1 MTRKLAIFFF
11 EKILPKIAMIY
22 LKKSSNLQK
31 LVLKM
36 SENQKYDQK
45 LANFFFK
52 ILPKIAKIPFKN
64 S

>member
-22 LKKSSNLQK
+22 LKNSSNLQK
-31 LVLKM
+31 LILEM

-45 LANFFFK
+45 YDQK
-52 ILPKIAKIPFKN
+52 IGEFLF
-64 S
+64 

>member
-52 ILPKIAKIPFKN
+52 ILPKNCEN
-64 S
+64 SF